1 MRLLDLQK
9 IKLELEEK
17 NKMAK
22 MNELEQKDINDARVQ
37 AKEAL
42 TSGDKIAAHFIY
54 YYSWFWAISSTMYFF
69 CVTFLNVPESSQH
82 FADIILGFLLG
93 TAVATVIGFFY
104 GNSDK
109 S

>member
-1 MRLLDLQK
+1 MHLLDLQK
-9 IKLELEEK
+9 IQLEWE
-17 NKMAK
+17 NNMAK
-22 MNELEQKDINDARVQ
+22 INELEQKEISDARVQ

-54 YYSWFWAISSTMYFF
+54 YYSWFWAISSTLYFF
-69 CVTFLNVPESSQH
+69 CVTFLNVPEGSQH